1 MLRVLSLLGLV
12 TFVAAECPNAC
23 SGHGTCSLHDQ
34 CTCCRNWQ
42 GNDCSQR
49 TCPFGYAHVD
59 SPKGDLDGSTG
70 TLSGPNYPLL
80 VGSTVYPFGTVEQ
93 YPDAASNEGH
103 FYMECSNK
111 GLCNRDEGLC
121 ECFPG
126 YEGSACQ
133 RASCPNDCSGHGTCE
148 TIKEL
153 AEDREDGDLAKG
165 AYAMSGYASDHAGIG
180 DLSGIGNIVYEL
192 WDKTLTMGCKC
203 DAGYMGPDCSLKLCR
218 YGVDPLFIPSNYL
231 YSADGVIEYDWDAPH
246 FEKSFVEIVGG
257 YGMKGQFDLTIYDV
271 YGEKYVLDGL
281 NYATYESGNFTSC
294 DEIMGYFPNDK
305 LKDTVTGTFHH
316 QMAHKGGL
324 VSSAY
329 LGGMTKPFCTAMAV
343 NNTWKE
349 ATGFKLKYMIGDV
362 LKDEQVGIRYE
373 FDYNR
378 GNPGYIKDLFIDNL
392 TPEPSYVADVDD
404 AVYGYYGVIK
414 QGEVAEYSDVNK
426 NFDPST
432 NRFMYSDDN
441 YFQSGTHDVMNDY
454 GVTLP
459 GFMIQATNG
468 SMNVLLSRDVHFYVE
483 PRTCMDITVTQ
494 YNTGTAYSKD
504 YSGSCKQY
512 KTSKVMIFGREYQI
526 NATGEEWLEVDAP
539 HTSDY
544 IVGPESEDY
553 VVKAHVFRPVT
564 NLTLTTP
571 LLFPDSGPYAVDY
584 NNITYKFT
592 KTSRGM
598 KKSPAA
604 GGSTN
609 EVGSG
614 MKSKLLAYPEHVPI
628 KAKLTQVYQYVSECS
643 GRGTCD
649 RETGTCS
656 CFTGYSHDNCDTQT
670 PVC

>member
-1 MLRVLSLLGLV
+1 MNVTYSRLAIMLIGLFAYV
-12 TFVAAECPNAC
+12 RAECPNAC
-23 SGHGTCSLHDQ
+23 SGHGSCSLHDQ

-70 TLSGPNYPLL
+70 TLSGPNYPLVL
-80 VGSTVYPFGTVEQ
+80 GSTVYPFGTTEQ

-111 GLCNRDEGLC
+111 GMCDRETGSC
-121 ECFPG
+121 GCFPG

-165 AYAMSGYASDHAGIG
+165 AYDCSGHGTCETIKELAEDREDGDLAKGAYDCSGHGTCETIKELAEDREDGDLAKGAYAMSGFASEHAGIG
-180 DLSGIGNIVYEL
+180 DLSGIGDVTYEL

-203 DAGYMGPDCSLKLCR
+203 DPGFMGPDCSLKLCR

-246 FEKSFVEIVGG
+246 FEKAFVEIVGDAG
-257 YGMKGQFDLTIYDV
+257 LKGQFDLTIYDV

-281 NYATYESGNFTSC
+281 NYAAYESNNYTKC
-294 DEIMGYFPNDK
+294 EEIMSYFPNEK
-305 LKDTVTGTFHH
+305 LKDTTMGSFHH
-316 QMAHKGGL
+316 QMSHKGGL

-329 LGGMTKPFCTAMAV
+329 VGGILKPFCTAMTV
-343 NNTWKE
+343 NNSWVE
-349 ATGFKLKYMIGDV
+349 PTGFKSKFALNNAELTNGD
-362 LKDEQVGIRYE
+362 QVGIRYE

-392 TPEPSYVADVDD
+392 TPEPTYGYDD
-404 AVYGYYGVIK
+404 ASVNTPPVHGYYGIIK
-414 QGEVAEYSDVNK
+414 QGEVAEYSDTNK
-426 NFDPST
+426 NFDPTT

-441 YFQSGTHDVMNDY
+441 FFQSGKHDVLNDY

-459 GFMIQATNG
+459 GYIIQATNG
-468 SMNVLLSRDVHFYVE
+468 S
-483 PRTCMDITVTQ
+483 TKC
-494 YNTGTAYSKD
+494 
-504 YSGSCKQY
+504 C
-512 KTSKVMIFGREYQI
+512 
-526 NATGEEWLEVDAP
+526 
-539 HTSDY
+539 Y

-564 NLTLTTP
+564 NLTLTTA
-571 LLFPDSGPYAVDY
+571 LLFPDSGPGMLDY
-584 NNITYKFT
+584 NNITYKWT
-592 KTSRGM
+592 GRTYGPGSVDQWAGTVG
-598 KKSPAA
+598 SVT
-604 GGSTN
+604 GGSYL
-609 EVGSG
+609 V
-614 MKSKLLAYPEHVPI
+614 AYPEKVPI

-649 RETGTCS
+649 RETGLCS

>member
-1 MLRVLSLLGLV
+1 MSFRIATFLGLLAYA
-12 TFVAAECPNAC
+12 AAECPNAC

-59 SPKGDLDGSTG
+59 SPKGDLDSSTG
-70 TLSGPNYPLL
+70 TLSGPQYP
-80 VGSTVYPFGTVEQ
+80 VIMGSTVYPFGTTEQ
-93 YPDAASNEGH
+93 YPDAADQEGH

-153 AEDREDGDLAKG
+153 AEDREDGDLSKG
-165 AYAMSGYASDHAGIG
+165 AYAMNGYASDHAGIG
-180 DLSGIGNIVYEL
+180 DLSGIGDITYEL

-203 DAGYMGPDCSLKLCR
+203 DPGFMGPDCSMKLCR

-246 FEKSFVEIVGG
+246 FEKAFVEIIGG
-257 YGMKGQFDLTIYDV
+257 PGMKGQFDLTIYDV
-271 YGEKYVLDGL
+271 YGEKYVLDAL
-281 NYATYESGNFTSC
+281 NYASYESGNYTSC
-294 DEIMGYFPNDK
+294 ADIMGHFPNDK

-329 LGGMTKPFCTAMAV
+329 VGGATKPFCQAQMINQT
-343 NNTWKE
+343 
-349 ATGFKLKYMIGDV
+349 KYDADGTNGPAHIQDIAYGD
-362 LKDEQVGIRYE
+362 LTGIRYE

-378 GNPGYIKDLFIDNL
+378 GNPGYIKDLYIDNL
-392 TPEPSYVADVDD
+392 TPEPTYAQDYDD
-404 AVYGYYGVIK
+404 QGNVYAYYGIIK

-426 NFDPST
+426 NFDKTT

-441 YFQSGTHDVMNDY
+441 MFQSGTHDVLSDY

-459 GFMIQATNG
+459 GYIIEAQNG
-468 SMNVLLSRDVHFYVE
+468 STTLLLSRDVHFYLE
-483 PRTCMDITVTQ
+483 PISCL
-494 YNTGTAYSKD
+494 AE
-504 YSGSCKQY
+504 GSCKQY
-512 KTSKVMIFGREYQI
+512 KTAKILIFGEEYQV
-526 NATGEEWLEVDAP
+526 NRTAEEWLEVEMA

-553 VVKAHVFRPVT
+553 LVNSHVFRPVT
-564 NLTLTTP
+564 NITLTKPLIFDQEMIDFTNITYSWSSTVSTP
-571 LLFPDSGPYAVDY
+571 LL
-584 NNITYKFT
+584 N
-592 KTSRGM
+592 
-598 KKSPAA
+598 
-604 GGSTN
+604 
-609 EVGSG
+609 
-614 MKSKLLAYPEHVPI
+614 AYPEKVPI
-628 KAKLTQVYQYVSECS
+628 KAKLTQVYQYVAECS

-649 RETGTCS
+649 RETGLCS